1 MVRHIKPVSPLAAV
15 VGCLVF
21 LAVYIASGDES
32 LKEYLNVA
40 IPMPETAD
48 FSPIIIDALPERT
61 VFARINHLSLQEQ
74 PIPQRDA
81 QVLAGT
87 RSDWRFVGKNGE
99 GISGA
104 DGSFLSDATKGPD
117 GRLWVLLAYTRATN
131 ENRGNTTYLYSLQD
145 DVWRLVCGPGLEEK
159 VFSAFGGLHFVGSAE
174 PLAHLRMRGED
185 GGLYIDVFY
194 GLTDGKWKKVEMLS
208 QSSPMPRIWVW
219 RRSDGWCFEAG
230 HSVGDEGEVISIRH
244 LESWSSLSAPVGTIR
259 VGAFE
264 QLRLAAVSLDG
275 ATAMITFNRQTQE
288 YSVQLAQLPSSTQPA
303 LQHQGRALKVPAG
316 VPVACGWSIDGRLYL
331 CSVSGCC
338 RIDIHRLD
346 GDDWNRIGH
355 HVQDPARGTIL
366 DPKMIFRSDGKP
378 LAVWYD
384 FVPTD

>member
-104 DGSFLSDATKGPD
+104 SPFTVFVRRAVAH
-117 GRLWVLLAYTRATN
+117 WVIGDN
-131 ENRGNTTYLYSLQD
+131 
-145 DVWRLVCGPGLEEK
+145 
-159 VFSAFGGLHFVGSAE
+159 FS
-174 PLAHLRMRGED
+174 
-185 GGLYIDVFY
+185 
-194 GLTDGKWKKVEMLS
+194 
-208 QSSPMPRIWVW
+208 
-219 RRSDGWCFEAG
+219 C
-230 HSVGDEGEVISIRH
+230 GEVR
-244 LESWSSLSAPVGTIR
+244 
-259 VGAFE
+259 
-264 QLRLAAVSLDG
+264 
-275 ATAMITFNRQTQE
+275 RQ
-288 YSVQLAQLPSSTQPA
+288 
-303 LQHQGRALKVPAG
+303 
-316 VPVACGWSIDGRLYL
+316 W
-331 CSVSGCC
+331 
-338 RIDIHRLD
+338 
-346 GDDWNRIGH
+346 
-355 HVQDPARGTIL
+355 
-366 DPKMIFRSDGKP
+366 
-378 LAVWYD
+378 
-384 FVPTD
+384 